1 MKHETYDEPPYI
13 PDLLGSAPYKPEA
26 ENAVLIKRAQHILAE
41 YKALKLTPLTVRQV
55 YYRLS
60 SGRGSCWADRQSKRA
75 LHPASTSRDAPRM
88 AAFGP
93 EAEAPV
99 ISRSLRVHG
108 LGKALQLCVGRRDA
122 RWLHALVTH
131 EVSPRRVG

>member
-1 MKHETYDEPPYI
+1 MAFIARAGASEIGRRVKMA
-13 PDLLGSAPYKPEA
+13 DLKDDMDMSR
-26 ENAVLIKRAQHILAE
+26 I
-41 YKALKLTPLTVRQV
+41 
-55 YYRLS
+55 
-60 SGRGSCWADRQSKRA
+60 ADPTERDHQRIAKYERA
-75 LHPASTSRDAPRM
+75 LAYLQQDGPSLFPIGDKPPMSAIGPSATSRDAPRM

-122 RWLHALVTH
+122 RWLHVLVTH